1 MHILPNWEKLTNDK
15 CFMNNIENGQTY
27 SKNLAVSRFFKYVW
41 SFFNIINGKRE
52 IY

>member
-27 SKNLAVSRFFKYVW
+27 SKNFLSMFGHF
-41 SFFNIINGKRE
+41 STL
-52 IY
+52 